1 MVYLAEL
8 YVCITVR
15 FRMSEFVLL
24 SGFWFW
30 ML

>member
-15 FRMSEFVLL
+15 FRICALVS
-24 SGFWFW
+24 FWFW
-30 ML
+30 IL